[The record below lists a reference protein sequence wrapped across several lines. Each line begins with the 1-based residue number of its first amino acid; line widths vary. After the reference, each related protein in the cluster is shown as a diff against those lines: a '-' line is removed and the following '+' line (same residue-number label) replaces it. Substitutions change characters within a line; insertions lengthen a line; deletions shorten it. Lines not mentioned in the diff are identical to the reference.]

1 MQPKREKE
9 KRASSSHPVDRGGD
23 GTCSFS
29 PLLQEPLYF
38 LLLRPT
44 ANPLARPISFSTP
57 AYRFPFHAAP
67 CRFLPCF
74 HRVIPIFLRRCPP
87 SPTVYYANIIFRRG
101 GRGNSSNERNGQWPR
116 RRLVSW
122 NMERDAVRKRRNYE
136 YIAIFRPLTS
146 LWRENVK
153 HGVRFLIQE
162 ICFRATFEFL

>member
-1 MQPKREKE
+1 MQPERERKRKE
-9 KRASSSHPVDRGGD
+9 QVVRITLYIAGSARGD

-44 ANPLARPISFSTP
+44 ANPLARPITFSTP

-74 HRVIPIFLRRCPP
+74 HRVIPIFLRRCRPP
-87 SPTVYYANIIFRRG
+87 PPPPPPCILREYNIQEG
-101 GRGNSSNERNGQWPR
+101 
-116 RRLVSW
+116 
-122 NMERDAVRKRRNYE
+122 RKRKFVQRRERPMAEEAEGVGFVKYGKGCGQEAEKYYE

-153 HGVRFLIQE
+153 QAGLDS
-162 ICFRATFEFL
+162 